1 MHVSPVGRVSVS
13 ARSTERLPEHATCQF
28 AGTRNGY
35 VSGGAP
41 VGEDFPRTRIREEKA
56 RHGGVLERSGAS
68 RRNRWRRAPW
78 ILRRRLWFHL
88 ATGWPGGSSVAIPGH
103 FTNDSGEARLG
114 GRFAPTS
121 RGASAEA
128 GRRRCEGPRGVGLA
142 GLGARACVVWIRH
155 DDGGR

>member
-1 MHVSPVGRVSVS
+1 MRR
-13 ARSTERLPEHATCQF
+13 ANC

-56 RHGGVLERSGAS
+56 RYGGVLERSGAS

-103 FTNDSGEARLG
+103 FTNDG
-114 GRFAPTS
+114 
-121 RGASAEA
+121 RGAARREVRTHEPRRLRR
-128 GRRRCEGPRGVGLA
+128 GRAAAVRRP
-142 GLGARACVVWIRH
+142 
-155 DDGGR
+155 

>member
-1 MHVSPVGRVSVS
+1 MRR
-13 ARSTERLPEHATCQF
+13 ANC

-56 RHGGVLERSGAS
+56 RYGGGLERSGAS

-88 ATGWPGGSSVAIPGH
+88 ATGWPGRALFLEVVRPPAAHPRCLAVRPSCFAAHPVRALTRA
-103 FTNDSGEARLG
+103 TNGTRAPLDLATRRAPHATRLIRSDSRTL
-114 GRFAPTS
+114 
-121 RGASAEA
+121 
-128 GRRRCEGPRGVGLA
+128 
-142 GLGARACVVWIRH
+142 H
-155 DDGGR
+155 K